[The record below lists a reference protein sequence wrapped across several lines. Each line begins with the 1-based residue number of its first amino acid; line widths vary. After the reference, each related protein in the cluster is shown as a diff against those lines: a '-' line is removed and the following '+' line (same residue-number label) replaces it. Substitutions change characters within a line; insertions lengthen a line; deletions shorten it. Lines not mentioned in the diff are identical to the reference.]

1 MARPVALTRPARA
14 GPLISL
20 VPMIDVMLILLV
32 FFMVTSTYLN
42 LDMIPAVQQQNSAA
56 SGPAPKGTTV
66 MIRLGA
72 GGDPVVSGQPV
83 AMGDLAAVLR
93 ARLAGDPDLE
103 AALIGPPEAD
113 APFKSL
119 PARLPADTSSLFAKN
134 LIAFLPLI
142 TAEDGSLNLE
152 TDDEIVTAMIL
163 TRNGETVNERLKS

>member
-56 SGPAPKGTTV
+56 AGPATAGETV

-93 ARLAGDPDLE
+93 ARLAGDPDLRVLILPSG
-103 AALIGPPEAD
+103 AARTQALISVMDAATGAGIQQLQVIRLEAQ
-113 APFKSL
+113 P
-119 PARLPADTSSLFAKN
+119 
-134 LIAFLPLI
+134 
-142 TAEDGSLNLE
+142 
-152 TDDEIVTAMIL
+152 
-163 TRNGETVNERLKS
+163 

>member
-1 MARPVALTRPARA
+1 MAKPVALTRPARA

-56 SGPAPKGTTV
+56 AGPATAGETV

-93 ARLAGDPDLE
+93 ARLAGDPDLRVLILPSG
-103 AALIGPPEAD
+103 AARTQALISVMDAATAAGVQQLQVIRLEAQ
-113 APFKSL
+113 P
-119 PARLPADTSSLFAKN
+119 
-134 LIAFLPLI
+134 
-142 TAEDGSLNLE
+142 
-152 TDDEIVTAMIL
+152 
-163 TRNGETVNERLKS
+163 